1 MKKILLFLICICFII
16 INFTG
21 CKNEDRA
28 ISILV
33 VWGGDELESF
43 KAMVKPFED
52 STGIKINIEST
63 RDINAVLTTRVI
75 AGNPPDLA
83 TLPNPGVMREFA
95 LQEKIIP
102 LEENSFIEK
111 IKSEHGQSWFE
122 LGSYD
127 EKLYGIFI
135 KAALKSL
142 VWYNPQAFNA
152 AGYQIPKTFEELQK
166 LTRRIANDGRKPW
179 SIGLESGAASGW
191 PATDWIEDILLINF
205 GTDFY
210 DKWTNHQIAWTH
222 PNIKAAWK
230 IFGDIVLNNQY
241 VYGGKQGVLSTNFGE
256 AVYPLFREK
265 PPESGLTKGSIRLA
279 YLHHQA
285 TFIQSFIQQQ
295 FPNLKPV
302 QNYSFFQ
309 FPGLDPNKPSPI
321 IVAADVLV
329 MLKNKK
335 SNLRL
340 IKYLASATAQEIWVK
355 RGGALAPNKMI
366 EPGFYPD
373 QLSRNAAEILQ
384 NATAFRF
391 DASDLMPAE
400 VNNAFS
406 KGALDFVNGK
416 NLNDILNYIEQI
428 ASEAYGK

>member
-1 MKKILLFLICICFII
+1 MKKFLLFLICTSFII

-21 CKNEDRA
+21 CKSEDNA

-33 VWGGDELESF
+33 VWGGDELENF
-43 KAMVKPFED
+43 KAMAKPFED

-83 TLPNPGVMREFA
+83 TLPNPGVLREFA
-95 LQEKIIP
+95 LQKKIIP

-111 IKSEHGQSWFE
+111 VKKEHGQSWFE

-142 VWYNPQAFNA
+142 VWYNPQAFNTS
-152 AGYQIPKTFEELQK
+152 GYQIPKTFEELQK
-166 LTRRIANDGRKPW
+166 LTRRIAKDDRKPW

-205 GTDFY
+205 GADFY
-210 DKWTNHQIAWTH
+210 DKWTNHQITWTH
-222 PNIKAAWK
+222 PNIKTAWK
-230 IFGDIVLNNQY
+230 LFGDIVLNDQY

-265 PPESGLTKGSIRLA
+265 PLA

-302 QNYSFFQ
+302 QDFSFFQ
-309 FPGLDPNKPSPI
+309 FPGLEPNKPSPI

-335 SNLRL
+335 PNLRL
-340 IKYLASATAQEIWVK
+340 IKYLASAQAQEIWVK
-355 RGGALAPNKMI
+355 RGGSLAPNKMVKLDS
-366 EPGFYPD
+366 YPD
-373 QLSRNAAEILQ
+373 QLSQNAAEIVQ

-400 VNNAFS
+400 VNNAFCKS
-406 KGALDFVNGK
+406 ALDFVNGK
-416 NLNDILNYIEQI
+416 NLDDILNHIEQV
-428 ASEAYGK
+428 ANEAYGK